1 MNKKVSECFNIF
13 IACLVF
19 LCKNSL
25 YRKSHYKENC
35 MKRVMTILSML
46 IFVLVLNSC
55 VVETKSETDALLIP
69 KMVFVKGGII
79 EGKDYPW
86 APPKGNFPKG
96 RCVQLSDFAIGK
108 YEVTQEEYYSV
119 MKDEVVSVTAYV
131 DGVGERTAE
140 FFVDSRPSFCKPNNP
155 PYHCFEGEKQER
167 RPVEGI
173 TFYDALWY
181 CNVLSRKTGLE
192 PVYKIKVLEVTSVN
206 FSSHI
211 TSAEVEM
218 IPGANGYRLP
228 TLCEAEY
235 AMRGGDPKAPD
246 WDFLF
251 SGADSEPGRERYSIN
266 KGLDPVGWYQYNNKT
281 GISGTS
287 DSDQENNTYYKY
299 KGTHEVGLKKPN
311 RLGLYDMSG
320 NVSEYC
326 YGKIDYT
333 KEPKYTGEL
342 EINPVRIDETGNYR
356 PSYGGSWYS
365 GAGSAIVHSFPA
377 NPGSY
382 STDSKGFRVV
392 RSAK

>member
-1 MNKKVSECFNIF
+1 MIKKLTSFLIVTIFLFCITCCKVNISEE
-13 IACLVF
+13 
-19 LCKNSL
+19 KNPFMPVIVP
-25 YRKSHYKENC
+25 E
-35 MKRVMTILSML
+35 
-46 IFVLVLNSC
+46 
-55 VVETKSETDALLIP
+55 
-69 KMVFVKGGII
+69 MVKVPGGII
-79 EGKDYPW
+79 EGEDYPW

-96 RCVQLSDFAIGK
+96 RLVQLSDFEIGK

-140 FFVDSRPSFCKPNNP
+140 FFMDSRPSFCKPNNP
-155 PYHCFEGEKQER
+155 PYHCFEGENQER

-181 CNVLSRKTGLE
+181 CNVLSRKTGLDLA
-192 PVYKIKVLEVTSVN
+192 YNIKVTEVTSVN

-228 TLCEAEY
+228 TECEAEY
-235 AMRGGDPKAPD
+235 AMRGGDPNAPD
-246 WDFLF
+246 WDYLF

-281 GISGTS
+281 GVSGTS
-287 DSDQENNTYYKY
+287 DSDKENNTYYSY

-311 RLGLYDMSG
+311 RLGLFDMSG

-326 YGKIDYT
+326 YGKIDWA
-333 KEPKYTGEL
+333 KKPKYTGEL
-342 EINPVRIDETGNYR
+342 EINPVRIDETGNNR
-356 PSYGGSWYS
+356 PSYGGGWNS
-365 GAGSAIVHSFPA
+365 GAISVHSFA
-377 NPGSY
+377 DNPDSY
-382 STDSKGFRVV
+382 STDGIGFRVV
-392 RSAK
+392 RSRD

>member
-1 MNKKVSECFNIF
+1 
-13 IACLVF
+13 
-19 LCKNSL
+19 
-25 YRKSHYKENC
+25 
-35 MKRVMTILSML
+35 MKRVMTSLSML

-55 VVETKSETDALLIP
+55 EVETKSETDAPLIP

-96 RCVQLSDFAIGK
+96 RRVQLSDFEIGK

-155 PYHCFEGEKQER
+155 PYHCFEGENQER

-181 CNVLSRKTGLE
+181 CNVLSRKTGLDLA
-192 PVYKIKVLEVTSVN
+192 YNIKVTEVTSVN

-211 TSAEVEM
+211 TDAEVEM

-235 AMRGGDPKAPD
+235 AMRGGDPNEPD
-246 WDFLF
+246 WDYPF
-251 SGADSEPGRERYSIN
+251 SGAYSESSKKYDSIN
-266 KGLDPVGWYQYNNKT
+266 KDLDLVGWYRYNNKT
-281 GISGTS
+281 GVSGTS
-287 DSDQENNTYYKY
+287 DSDKENNTYYSY

-311 RLGLYDMSG
+311 RLGLY
-320 NVSEYC
+320 VSEYC

>member
-1 MNKKVSECFNIF
+1 MKRLTSFLIVTIFLFCITCCKVNISEEKNPFMPVIVPEMVKVSGGIING
-13 IACLVF
+13 
-19 LCKNSL
+19 KNNSL
-25 YRKSHYKENC
+25 YTS
-35 MKRVMTILSML
+35 
-46 IFVLVLNSC
+46 
-55 VVETKSETDALLIP
+55 
-69 KMVFVKGGII
+69 KGS
-79 EGKDYPW
+79 
-86 APPKGNFPKG
+86 FPLE
-96 RCVQLSDFAIGK
+96 RRVQLSDFYIGK

-155 PYHCFEGEKQER
+155 PYYCFEGENQER

-173 TFYDALWY
+173 TFYDAIWY

-211 TSAEVEM
+211 TDAEVEM

-228 TLCEAEY
+228 TECEAEY
-235 AMRGGDPKAPD
+235 AMRGGDPHEPD
-246 WDFLF
+246 WDYLF
-251 SGADSEPGRERYSIN
+251 SGADSEPGKERYSIN

-281 GISGTS
+281 GVSGTS
-287 DSDQENNTYYKY
+287 DSDKENNTYYSY
-299 KGTHEVGLKKPN
+299 KGTHEVGKKKPN

-326 YGKIDYT
+326 YGKIDWRI
-333 KEPKYTGEL
+333 EPNYTGEL
-342 EINPVRIDETGNYR
+342 KINPVRIDETGNNR

-365 GAGSAIVHSFPA
+365 GAGSAIVHSFPD

-392 RSAK
+392 RSGN

>member
-1 MNKKVSECFNIF
+1 MIKRLTSFLIVTIFLFCITCCKVNISEEKNPFMPVIVPEMVKVS
-13 IACLVF
+13 
-19 LCKNSL
+19 
-25 YRKSHYKENC
+25 
-35 MKRVMTILSML
+35 
-46 IFVLVLNSC
+46 
-55 VVETKSETDALLIP
+55 
-69 KMVFVKGGII
+69 GGII

-96 RCVQLSDFAIGK
+96 RRVQLSDFAIGK

-235 AMRGGDPKAPD
+235 AMRGGDPNAPD
-246 WDFLF
+246 WDYLF
-251 SGADSEPGRERYSIN
+251 SGAASEPGRERYSIN
-266 KGLDPVGWYQYNNKT
+266 KGLDLVGWYRYNNKT
-281 GISGTS
+281 GDSATS
-287 DSDQENNTYYKY
+287 DSDKENDTYYSY
-299 KGTHEVGLKKPN
+299 KGTHEVGKKKPN
-311 RLGLYDMSG
+311 SLGLFDMSG

-333 KEPKYTGEL
+333 KEPKYKGEL
-342 EINPVRIDETGNYR
+342 EINPVRNDETGNER
-356 PSYGGSWYS
+356 PSYGGSWRS

-377 NPGSY
+377 NN
-382 STDSKGFRVV
+382 DSFSNANTGFRVV

>member
-1 MNKKVSECFNIF
+1 MIKKLTSFLIVTIFLFCITCCKVNISEE
-13 IACLVF
+13 
-19 LCKNSL
+19 KNPFMPVIVP
-25 YRKSHYKENC
+25 E
-35 MKRVMTILSML
+35 
-46 IFVLVLNSC
+46 
-55 VVETKSETDALLIP
+55 
-69 KMVFVKGGII
+69 MVKVPGGII

-96 RCVQLSDFAIGK
+96 RRVKLSDFYIGK

-155 PYHCFEGEKQER
+155 PYYCFEGEEQER

-192 PVYKIKVLEVTSVN
+192 PVYKIKVTEVTSVN

-211 TSAEVEM
+211 TKAEVEM

-235 AMRGGDPKAPD
+235 AMRGGDPNEPD
-246 WDFLF
+246 WDYLF

-266 KGLDPVGWYQYNNKT
+266 KGLDLVGWYRYNNKT
-281 GISGTS
+281 GVSGTS

-311 RLGLYDMSG
+311 GLGLYDMSG

-326 YGKIDYT
+326 YGKIDW
-333 KEPKYTGEL
+333 KIEPKYPDDL
-342 EINPVRIDETGNYR
+342 EVDPVRIDETGNDR
-356 PSYGGSWYS
+356 PSYGGSWNS

>member
-1 MNKKVSECFNIF
+1 MIKRLTSFLIVTIFLFCITCCKVNISEE
-13 IACLVF
+13 
-19 LCKNSL
+19 KNPFMPVIVPEME
-25 YRKSHYKENC
+25 K
-35 MKRVMTILSML
+35 V
-46 IFVLVLNSC
+46 
-55 VVETKSETDALLIP
+55 P
-69 KMVFVKGGII
+69 GGII
-79 EGKDYPW
+79 EGEDYPW

-96 RCVQLSDFAIGK
+96 RRVQLSDFYIGK
-108 YEVTQEEYYSV
+108 YEVTQDEYYSV

-140 FFVDSRPSFCKPNNP
+140 FFIDSRPSFCKPNNP
-155 PYHCFEGEKQER
+155 PYHCFEGENQER

-192 PVYKIKVLEVTSVN
+192 PVYKIKVTEVTSIN

-228 TLCEAEY
+228 TECEAEY
-235 AMRGGDPKAPD
+235 AMRGGDPNAPD
-246 WDFLF
+246 WDYPF
-251 SGADSEPGRERYSIN
+251 SGAYSESSKKYDSIN
-266 KGLDPVGWYQYNNKT
+266 KDLDPVGWYRYNNKT
-281 GISGTS
+281 GVSGTS

-299 KGTHEVGLKKPN
+299 KGTHEVGKKNPN

-342 EINPVRIDETGNYR
+342 EINPVRIDETGNER
-356 PSYGGSWYS
+356 PSYGGSWRT

-392 RSAK
+392 RSGN

>member
-1 MNKKVSECFNIF
+1 MIKRLTSFLIVTIFLFCITCCKVNISEEKNPFMPVIVPEMVKVS
-13 IACLVF
+13 
-19 LCKNSL
+19 
-25 YRKSHYKENC
+25 
-35 MKRVMTILSML
+35 
-46 IFVLVLNSC
+46 
-55 VVETKSETDALLIP
+55 
-69 KMVFVKGGII
+69 GGII

-86 APPKGNFPKG
+86 APPIGNFPRG
-96 RCVQLSDFAIGK
+96 RRVQLSDFAIGK

-155 PYHCFEGEKQER
+155 LYYCFKGENQES

-192 PVYKIKVLEVTSVN
+192 PVYKIKVIEVTSVN

-211 TSAEVEM
+211 TDAEVEM

-235 AMRGGDPKAPD
+235 AMRSGDPNEPD
-246 WDFLF
+246 WDYPF
-251 SGADSEPGRERYSIN
+251 SGAYSESSKKYDSIN
-266 KGLDPVGWYQYNNKT
+266 KDLDLVGWYRYNNKT
-281 GISGTS
+281 GVSGTS
-287 DSDQENNTYYKY
+287 DSDKENNTYYSY
-299 KGTHEVGLKKPN
+299 KGTHEVGKKKPN
-311 RLGLYDMSG
+311 RLGLFDMSG

-333 KEPKYTGEL
+333 KEPNYTGEL
-342 EINPVRIDETGNYR
+342 EINPVRIDETGNNR
-356 PSYGGSWYS
+356 PSYGGSWNS
-365 GAGSAIVHSFPA
+365 GAISVHSFA
-377 NPGSY
+377 DNPDSY
-382 STDSKGFRVV
+382 STDGIGFRVV
-392 RSAK
+392 RSVN